1 MIISIWY
8 ILEISFIILISNK
21 LKINVIVFS
30 LFFLKIEF
38 NLIIKLLY

>member
-8 ILEISFIILISNK
+8 VLEISFIILISNK